1 MDKCFVIQPFDKG
14 KYDDRYEDVFKPSI
28 ETCGLI
34 PYRIDKDPGSNI
46 LIEDIERNI
55 RDSRICLAEI
65 TTDNPNVWYE
75 LGYAIACNKEVI
87 MICSDERGTNYP
99 FDVRHRNIIKYQT
112 GSPRDYENLK
122 NNIINRVNAILSKQ
136 RSLEK
141 IPNTV
146 LREKEGLTNHEI
158 TALVSIMSNQ
168 FSDNEIVWRNI
179 LETDMHNSGYNN
191 LAISIAIKKL
201 ETRQFIEVGSEP
213 DINGYLESYFRITE
227 QGRDWIIS
235 NEANLSLELQK
246 TEEDVLSDE
255 LPF

>member
-28 ETCGLI
+28 ESCGLI
-34 PYRIDKDPGSNI
+34 PYRIDQDPGASI
-46 LIEDIERNI
+46 LIEDIEKNI
-55 RDSRICLAEI
+55 KDSRICLAEI

-87 MICSDERGTNYP
+87 MICSNERETSYP

-112 GSPRDYENLK
+112 GSPRDYEKLK
-122 NNIINRVNAILSKQ
+122 DNIIDRVKAILNKQ
-136 RSLEK
+136 DSFKK
-141 IPNTV
+141 IPNAV

-168 FSDNEIVWRNI
+168 FSDNEVVWRYT
-179 LETDMHNSGYNN
+179 LEKDMHNSGYNN

-201 ETRQFIEVGSEP
+201 ESRQLIDVGTEQ
-213 DINGYLESYFRITE
+213 DVNENLESYFRITE

-235 NEANLSLELQK
+235 NEGNLSLELQK
-246 TEEDVLSDE
+246 AEEYVVSDDI
-255 LPF
+255 PF